1 MCARKPSGLS
11 CTFNNPLFR
20 LRSEVAQGVAFG
32 TSSHVIGTSRATE
45 MSQLAGA
52 VSSLSLTLAGII
64 TCIALSFLAQYI

>member
-1 MCARKPSGLS
+1 MLKED
-11 CTFNNPLFR
+11 
-20 LRSEVAQGVAFG
+20 LRFLVVLRWL
-32 TSSHVIGTSRATE
+32 RATE

>member
-1 MCARKPSGLS
+1 M
-11 CTFNNPLFR
+11 
-20 LRSEVAQGVAFG
+20 AQGVAFG